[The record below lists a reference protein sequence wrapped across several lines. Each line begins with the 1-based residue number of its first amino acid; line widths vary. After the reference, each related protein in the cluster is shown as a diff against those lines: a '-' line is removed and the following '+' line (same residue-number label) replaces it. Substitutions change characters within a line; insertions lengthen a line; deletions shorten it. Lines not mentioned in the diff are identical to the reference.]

1 MAVKPQ
7 DGRLYLRQLAL
18 DCEVVP
24 SGGGGRTACDAK
36 GQPWEMHCSGAV
48 GFKKSRKTATAT
60 ADHQTFTLQ
69 YSTTKQEFIKPRIYS
84 DTRRA
89 LVFYQR
95 VGPPPRLRQ
104 LATRLGI
111 RSMKP

>member
-1 MAVKPQ
+1 MQ
-7 DGRLYLRQLAL
+7 IF
-18 DCEVVP
+18 
-24 SGGGGRTACDAK
+24 AK
-36 GQPWEMHCSGAV
+36 QGAV
-48 GFKKSRKTATAT
+48 LLSAHPVAEVAERLHRFWAWHKETSQIASPPVGFRKSRKTATAT
-60 ADHQTFTLQ
+60 ADHETFTLQ

-111 RSMKP
+111 LSMKP